1 LAAGGTGGNRGVTAT
16 AQVNGVRLHLA
27 LEGHGPLVALRLSGS
42 DLASLLT

>member
-1 LAAGGTGGNRGVTAT
+1 VTAT

-42 DLASLLT
+42 DLGPAPVGI